1 MHIPRTLTLLFPAAF
16 AIACGAD
23 PKEPPATPTGGTD
36 ASSVN
41 PTPVDSQLPADD
53 PDDDPRKGQ
62 INISEE
68 IKRACGLSDAEAFF
82 AYNSA
87 NVRPQDDQV
96 LRKLATCFATG
107 PLKDRTMQLVGHA
120 DSRGDEEYNMV
131 LGGRRAEN
139 VRAAL
144 AARGLNKSRVKTSSR
159 GELDATGSDEASY
172 AQDRRVDVLL
182 AD

>member
-1 MHIPRTLTLLFPAAF
+1 MLTSRTFKLLFPAALV
-16 AIACGAD
+16 IACGSD
-23 PKEPPATPTGGTD
+23 PKEPPASPTGGTD
-36 ASSVN
+36 VGSVN
-41 PTPVDSQLPADD
+41 PTPVDSTLPADD
-53 PDDDPRKGQ
+53 PNDDPRKGQ

-68 IKRACGLSDAEAFF
+68 IKRACGLSDAEAYF

-87 NVRPQDDQV
+87 NVRPQDDAV
-96 LRKLATCFATG
+96 LKKLATCFASG

-120 DSRGDEEYNMV
+120 DPRGDEEYNMV

-144 AARGLNKSRVKTSSR
+144 AARGLPKNRVKTSSR
-159 GELDATGSDEASY
+159 GELDATGTDEASY